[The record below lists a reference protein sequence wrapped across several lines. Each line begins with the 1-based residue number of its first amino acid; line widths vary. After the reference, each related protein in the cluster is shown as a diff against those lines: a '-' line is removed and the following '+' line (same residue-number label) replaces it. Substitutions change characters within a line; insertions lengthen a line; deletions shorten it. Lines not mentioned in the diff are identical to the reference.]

1 MRFRTDGWA
10 PYFYIEGVQIHAG
23 LKMVSVKELDR
34 NELLFALPVE
44 LRESLAARL
53 EPLSLSD
60 GQIFREIGARSSD
73 VIFPLSCIVSMDY
86 VLKDS
91 FSAEFLIVGSEGVI
105 GLESLFDQRPG
116 PVRMVALQGGTA
128 LRIDKDE
135 LRRRFLDVQ
144 AIQQSV
150 FQYTF
155 SQIRLMAQT
164 ITCNCRHR
172 LDQRMCRWILSV
184 QDRSPSRVIKITHEM
199 MSHFL
204 GVRREAVTNTVGRLQ
219 RDGMV
224 EYSRG
229 YLTVLNRDMLESEA
243 CECYQAGLE
252 VVSLRRMNGQYPRRG
267 CEQVSIET
275 TCWNRS
281 TPVMRRK

>member
-1 MRFRTDGWA
+1 
-10 PYFYIEGVQIHAG
+10 
-23 LKMVSVKELDR
+23 MVTVKELDR
-34 NELLFALPVE
+34 NELLFSLPNE
-44 LRESLAARL
+44 LRETLASRL
-53 EPLSLSD
+53 EPLSFAD
-60 GQIFREIGARSSD
+60 GQVFQEVGTRNSH

-105 GLESLFDQRPG
+105 GLETLFEQKPG
-116 PVRMVALQGGTA
+116 PIRMVALQGGTA
-128 LRIDKDE
+128 LRIEHEE
-135 LRRRFLDVQ
+135 LRRRFHESQ
-144 AIQQSV
+144 AIQRSV
-150 FQYTF
+150 FQYTY

-229 YLTVLNRDMLESEA
+229 YLTVVNRAMLENEA
-243 CECYQAGLE
+243 CECYQAGIE
-252 VVSLRRMNGQYPRRG
+252 VIATRRLNGQVPRRG
-267 CEQVSIET
+267 CEKVTYET
-275 TCWNRS
+275 SCWNRQ
-281 TPVMRRK
+281 TPLERRR

>member
-1 MRFRTDGWA
+1 
-10 PYFYIEGVQIHAG
+10 
-23 LKMVSVKELDR
+23 MVAVKEMDR
-34 NELLFALPVE
+34 NELLFSLPLE
-44 LRESLAARL
+44 LREGLAKSLEPISLA
-53 EPLSLSD
+53 D
-60 GQIFREIGARSSD
+60 GQIFQEVGTRPAM
-73 VIFPLSCIVSMDY
+73 VVFPLSCIVSMDY

-105 GLESLFDQRPG
+105 GLEALFDQRPG
-116 PVRMVALQGGTA
+116 PVRVVALQGGSA
-128 LRIDKDE
+128 LRIERDE
-135 LRRRFLDVQ
+135 LRRRFFEARAL
-144 AIQQSV
+144 QQSV
-150 FQYTF
+150 FQYTY

-229 YLTVLNRDMLESEA
+229 YLTVVSRSMLEAEA
-243 CECYQAGLE
+243 CECYQAGLDA
-252 VVSLRRMNGQYPRRG
+252 VQIRRMNANYPRRV
-267 CEQVSIET
+267 CENAVPEVS
-275 TCWNRS
+275 CWDRK
-281 TPVMRRK
+281 TPLVSRR

>member
-1 MRFRTDGWA
+1 
-10 PYFYIEGVQIHAG
+10 
-23 LKMVSVKELDR
+23 MVPLKELDR
-34 NELLFALPVE
+34 NELLFSLPIE
-44 LRESLAARL
+44 LRENLASKL
-53 EPLSLSD
+53 EPVSLGD
-60 GQIFREIGARSSD
+60 GQIFQEVGTRNSH
-73 VIFPLSCIVSMDY
+73 VLFPLSCIVSMDY

-105 GLESLFDQRPG
+105 GLDGLFDQRPG
-116 PVRMVALQGGTA
+116 PIRMVALQGGTA
-128 LRIDKDE
+128 LRIENDE
-135 LRRRFLDVQ
+135 LRRRFFETQ
-144 AIQQSV
+144 AIQRSV
-150 FQYTF
+150 FQYTY
-155 SQIRLMAQT
+155 SQLRLMAQT

-229 YLTVLNRDMLESEA
+229 YLTVVNRAMLEQEA
-243 CECYQAGLE
+243 CECYQAGIDI
-252 VVSLRRMNGQYPRRG
+252 VGTRRINGNQPRRS
-267 CEQVSIET
+267 CEKVSYET
-275 TCWNRS
+275 TCWNRL
-281 TPVMRRK
+281 TPVEKRR

>member
-1 MRFRTDGWA
+1 MRFRTDRPA
-10 PYFYIEGVQIHAG
+10 ADSYIEAVQNQAG

-34 NELLFALPVE
+34 NELLYALPME
-44 LRESLAARL
+44 LRESLASRL
-53 EPLSLSD
+53 EPISLSD
-60 GQIFREIGARSSD
+60 GQIFREIGARSNE
-73 VIFPLSCIVSMDY
+73 VVFPLSCIVSMDY
-86 VLKDS
+86 VLRDS

-105 GLESLFDQRPG
+105 GLETLFDQRPG
-116 PVRMVALQGGTA
+116 PVRVVTLQGGTA

-229 YLTVLNRDMLESEA
+229 YLTVVNRDMLEQEA

-252 VVSLRRMNGQYPRRG
+252 VVSLRRLNGQTPRRS
-267 CEQVSIET
+267 CERVTYDAS
-275 TCWNRS
+275 CWNRVS
-281 TPVMRRK
+281 PVVRRK

>member
-1 MRFRTDGWA
+1 MVA
-10 PYFYIEGVQIHAG
+10 
-23 LKMVSVKELDR
+23 LKDLDR
-34 NELLFALPVE
+34 NELLYSLPLE
-44 LRESLAARL
+44 LREKLATSLEPMSLA
-53 EPLSLSD
+53 D
-60 GQIFREIGARSSD
+60 GQVFREVGARDSMI
-73 VIFPLSCIVSMDY
+73 VFPVSCIVSMDY

-91 FSAEFLIVGSEGVI
+91 FSAEFLIVGNEGVI

-116 PVRMVALQGGTA
+116 PVRVVALQGGMA
-128 LRIDKDE
+128 LRIDRDE
-135 LRRRFLDVQ
+135 LRRKFFEAQ

-150 FQYTF
+150 FQYTY

-204 GVRREAVTNTVGRLQ
+204 GVRREAITNTVGRLQ

-229 YLTVLNRDMLESEA
+229 YLTVVNRDMLEAEA
-243 CECYQAGLE
+243 CECYQAGLDI
-252 VVSLRRMNGQYPRRG
+252 VQIRRMNGQYPRRG
-267 CEQVSIET
+267 CENVTYDAS
-275 TCWNRS
+275 CWNRRNAAI
-281 TPVMRRK
+281 PRR